1 MLSPA
6 AGRQSRREEMPW
18 RNSRAWWPS
27 PCRSAKR
34 LILGGLSGT
43 VGKFAESSSW
53 LCYSETHPQCAGSA
67 RPSLFGGG
75 DSSVVRV
82 PDS

>member
-1 MLSPA
+1 MLSPV

-18 RNSRAWWPS
+18 RDSRAWWPS

-43 VGKFAESSSW
+43 VASLLKV
-53 LCYSETHPQCAGSA
+53 LHGSA
-67 RPSLFGGG
+67 TPRHIRSALGQQDPVSLGAGIAQW
-75 DSSVVRV
+75 
-82 PDS
+82 